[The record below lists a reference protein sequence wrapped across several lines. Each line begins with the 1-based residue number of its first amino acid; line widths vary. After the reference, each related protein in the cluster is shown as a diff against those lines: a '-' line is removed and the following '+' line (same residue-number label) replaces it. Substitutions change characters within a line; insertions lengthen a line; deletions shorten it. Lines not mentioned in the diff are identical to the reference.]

1 MVLLIN
7 DKESYERWKS
17 FVEQFEKEL
26 YLPSFPNEDEREPF
40 QNIVSRVVNS
50 TYPLTTIQLIVDGGR
65 VDAGL
70 VSDYYPE
77 CNSIEPIY
85 LVVREELRKHGLGRA
100 LIESAMYLY
109 PNVKHM
115 FLEVDNPMKVS
126 EGDSIMDPKTRINIY
141 EHLGLRVIPF
151 DYVQPPLKDGGNY
164 EDGLLLMHKGESLT
178 AADLKLFLFH
188 FYRGLRY
195 EGSDVLQKMFDEIDD
210 KWRRG

>member
-1 MVLLIN
+1 MILIN
-7 DKESYERWKS
+7 DKPSYEAYKPL
-17 FVEQFEKEL
+17 VEQFEREL

-40 QNIVSRVVNS
+40 ENIVSRIVDGA
-50 TYPLTTIQLIVDGGR
+50 YPYTTLQLIIDGGR

-77 CNSIEPIY
+77 CYSIEPIY
-85 LVVREELRKHGLGRA
+85 LVVKEERRKHGLGRA

-109 PNVKHM
+109 PKVKHM

-126 EGDSIMDPKTRINIY
+126 DGDSIMDPKTRIDIY

-188 FYRGLRY
+188 FYRGLRC
-195 EGSDVLQKMFDEIDD
+195 EGSDVLQKMFEKIDSALL
-210 KWRRG
+210 